1 MCVVITV
8 VVESAEKKK
17 FFFHSLQEYLKS
29 RLNCLLV
36 RENLEET
43 DFSPMVK
50 STASKRKLPVEESKP
65 ETKTKLVKTNS
76 EVTDAEWESLTA

>member
-8 VVESAEKKK
+8 VVESAEKKV
-17 FFFHSLQEYLKS
+17 FFHSLQEYLKS